1 LYAVTLSEE
10 AGHVCSSVA
19 RGARSS
25 VFTCGGGRALA
36 AERRI
41 FFSKKLAGALLH
53 HIRRRS
59 EQVHTICDYINNQ
72 TTQDSRRK

>member
-1 LYAVTLSEE
+1 L
-10 AGHVCSSVA
+10 
-19 RGARSS
+19 
-25 VFTCGGGRALA
+25 
-36 AERRI
+36 
-41 FFSKKLAGALLH
+41 KKLAGALLH